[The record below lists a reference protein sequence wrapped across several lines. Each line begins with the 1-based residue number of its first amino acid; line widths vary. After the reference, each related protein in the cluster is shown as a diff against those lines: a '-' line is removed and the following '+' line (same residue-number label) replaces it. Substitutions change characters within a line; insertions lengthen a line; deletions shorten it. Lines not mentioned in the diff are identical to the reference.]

1 VTFDLDARFKSH
13 LATARHLTV
22 GAGMNTAAL
31 LNDQKRYF
39 AGAYDQFCA
48 FGGPCVHF
56 HRECIRA
63 GEVDFLSDRH
73 IEMLYATLTAWGMQ
87 RMGDADRTKTKLANW
102 DQFRDSLR
110 AQRPGLEPFKNA
122 SLLDI
127 SDAEYE
133 KSLAELEPF
142 YRSLKLS
149 VSGATVVV
157 NSKALFHVL
166 PSLIPPIDRQYTI
179 RFFTHPP
186 DKWRYSNGKFKTIMM
201 PSGLDA
207 QVELFRSTCLKMKWL
222 ADRVDR
228 TLLDRELLENTVT
241 APKAIDNAIV
251 DFVRLNSGGQLPTI

>member
-1 VTFDLDARFKSH
+1 
-13 LATARHLTV
+13 
-22 GAGMNTAAL
+22 MNTAAF
-31 LNDQKRYF
+31 LNDQQRYF

-63 GEVDFLSDRH
+63 GDVDFLSDRH
-73 IEMLYATLTAWGMQ
+73 IEMLYATLTAWGMH
-87 RMGDADRTKTKLANW
+87 RMGDAGRTKTKLANW

-110 AQRPGLEPFKNA
+110 AQGAGLEPFKNA
-122 SLLDI
+122 RLLDL
-127 SDAEYE
+127 SEAEYE
-133 KSLAELEPF
+133 RSLAALEPS

-179 RFFTHPP
+179 RFFTRPP
-186 DKWRYSNGKFKTIMM
+186 GKWRYSNGKFKSIML
-201 PSGLDA
+201 PFGLEA
-207 QVELFRSTCLKMKWL
+207 QFELFRSTCLKMKRL
-222 ADRVDR
+222 ADQVDR
-228 TLLDRELLENTVT
+228 SLLDRELSENTVT

-251 DFVRLNSGGQLPTI
+251 NFVRLNSGGQLPPV

>member
-1 VTFDLDARFKSH
+1 
-13 LATARHLTV
+13 
-22 GAGMNTAAL
+22 MNTDAFL
-31 LNDQKRYF
+31 KDQQRYF
-39 AGAYDQFCA
+39 TGAYDQFCA

-73 IEMLYATLTAWGMQ
+73 IEMLYATLTAWGMH

-122 SLLDI
+122 RLLDL
-127 SDAEYE
+127 SEAEYE
-133 KSLAELEPF
+133 RALAALEPP

-149 VSGATVVV
+149 VAGATVVV

-179 RFFTHPP
+179 RFFTRPP
-186 DKWRYSNGKFKTIMM
+186 EKWRYSNGKFKTIMM

-207 QVELFRSTCLKMKWL
+207 QFERFRSICLKMKRL
-222 ADRVDR
+222 ADRIDR
-228 TLLDRELLENTVT
+228 SLLDRELLENTVT

-251 DFVRLNSGGQLPTI
+251 NFVRLNSGGQLPAV